1 MRYTRNMP
9 KSNDEVR
16 KSIKQWEE
24 SLPESER
31 NPNAKEDFEK
41 ILERAAQPL
50 ESKPGKPRR
59 AGGYTGKR
67 TRSRTAEDTS
77 D

>member
-1 MRYTRNMP
+1 MP
-9 KSNDEVR
+9 KSNDEIR
-16 KSIKQWEE
+16 KSIKQWEKN
-24 SLPESER
+24 LPESER

-41 ILERAAQPL
+41 MLKQAAQPL

-59 AGGYTGKR
+59 SGGYTGKR
-67 TRSRTAEDTS
+67 IRSRKAEDTS